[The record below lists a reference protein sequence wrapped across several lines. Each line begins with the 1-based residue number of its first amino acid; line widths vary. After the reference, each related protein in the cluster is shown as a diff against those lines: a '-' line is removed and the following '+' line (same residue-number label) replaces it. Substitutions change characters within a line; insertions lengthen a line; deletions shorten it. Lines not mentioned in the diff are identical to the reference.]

1 VLNVSHLPV
10 CIQVEYDLQNSGENE
25 LLILSSDRIE
35 QSAVP
40 TCMVWYPPLTPENFL
55 LTASNRYKMKLFNA
69 TSKMCRFAVF
79 LLAEQRRNVTEINS
93 NLNCVYQKKG
103 DKLIVETIATN
114 VLYDQISLWCF

>member
-1 VLNVSHLPV
+1 MCLTCWTVKTYHIYAV
-10 CIQVEYDLQNSGENE
+10 CSEQVEYDLQNSGENE

-55 LTASNRYKMKLFNA
+55 LTASNLYKMKLFNA

-79 LLAEQRRNVTEINS
+79 LLAEQI
-93 NLNCVYQKKG
+93 QM
-103 DKLIVETIATN
+103 
-114 VLYDQISLWCF
+114 SLK